1 MAKKLTEEQIE
12 KMIDLWRDRLPIK
25 AIAIELGVSYTTA
38 YQHLKKRYL
47 VG

>member
-12 KMIDLWRDRLPIK
+12 KMIDLWRDRLPVK
-25 AIAIELGVSYTTA
+25 AIAIELGVSYTCV

>member
-1 MAKKLTEEQIE
+1 MAKKISEEKIE
-12 KMIDLWRDRLPIK
+12 KMIDLWKDRLSIK
-25 AIAIELGVSYTTA
+25 AIAIEVGVSYTTA

>member
-12 KMIDLWRDRLPIK
+12 KMIDLWRDRLPTK
-25 AIAIELGVSYTTA
+25 AIAIELGVSYTSV
-38 YQHLKKRYL
+38 YQQLKKRYL